1 MQVTW
6 NKKALNQLDAVMA
19 YGRQEFGERAVQ
31 RLYTRIMSYEP
42 LLAANPRLGIAE
54 PLLADRKRAYRSIV
68 VHKLFKLVYYIN
80 EAEQA
85 IYIAALWEQPYPY
98 KTCGARYSRSPPA
111 TVIGWQASSMIMK
124 KCMRKRRNASPPTPW
139 KRLTHGLTKARLTLP
154 QADTS
159 AMKK

>member
-54 PLLADRKRAYRSIV
+54 PLLAGRKRAYRSIV
-68 VHKLFKLVYYIN
+68 VHKLFKLVYYVKGDILH
-80 EAEQA
+80 
-85 IYIAALWEQPYPY
+85 IAALWD
-98 KTCGARYSRSPPA
+98 T
-111 TVIGWQASSMIMK
+111 
-124 KCMRKRRNASPPTPW
+124 RREPRT
-139 KRLTHGLTKARLTLP
+139 
-154 QADTS
+154 QADNVNNI
-159 AMKK
+159 

>member
-54 PLLADRKRAYRSIV
+54 PLLAGRKRAYRSIV

-80 EAEQA
+80 EAKQA
-85 IYIAALWEQPYPY
+85 IYIAALWD
-98 KTCGARYSRSPPA
+98 T
-111 TVIGWQASSMIMK
+111 
-124 KCMRKRRNASPPTPW
+124 RREPRT
-139 KRLTHGLTKARLTLP
+139 
-154 QADTS
+154 QADNT
-159 AMKK
+159 K

>member
-54 PLLADRKRAYRSIV
+54 PLLAGRKRAYRSIV
-68 VHKLFKLVYYIN
+68 VHKLFKLVYYVKN
-80 EAEQA
+80 NTL
-85 IYIAALWEQPYPY
+85 YIAALWD
-98 KTCGARYSRSPPA
+98 T
-111 TVIGWQASSMIMK
+111 
-124 KCMRKRRNASPPTPW
+124 RREPCV
-139 KRLTHGLTKARLTLP
+139 
-154 QADTS
+154 QADNV
-159 AMKK
+159 K